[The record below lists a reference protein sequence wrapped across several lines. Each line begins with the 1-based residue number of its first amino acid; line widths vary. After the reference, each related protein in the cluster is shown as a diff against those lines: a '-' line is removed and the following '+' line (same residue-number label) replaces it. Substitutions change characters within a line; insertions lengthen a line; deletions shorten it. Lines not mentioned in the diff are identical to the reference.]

1 MKKRKKMKSKKTAL
15 GLATGVLALSSLF
28 ATQGFAATPKATTS
42 AIMHSTSHHDNQI
55 KRVLL
60 ISVDGMHAT
69 DLANY
74 VRNNPHSN
82 MAALS
87 NHGITYD
94 NASTSKPSDSFPGL
108 LSMVTGGSPNS
119 TGVFYDNSYDRTL
132 LPPTGW
138 NAGDNIGTNVLYDET
153 IDNNL
158 DLINGGGGINPA
170 MLPRDSVT
178 KQPVYPHNYVRVN
191 TIFEVVENAGL
202 HTAWADKHL
211 AYDLLNGPSG
221 KGVED
226 LYTPEIAANGDA
238 TKSIATTEANDDLKV
253 KAIQNEIDGRDHTG
267 TKSEPVPSMF
277 GMNFQEVSVA
287 QKLPGNGYK
296 DGNGTF
302 SAGLADAM
310 KHTDESIGKIV
321 DELKKKNLYDSTMIV
336 LTAKHGQ
343 SPMDPAKLKITDKNL
358 ITEGVPS
365 NLIAQLTT
373 DDIAMIWLTDQSK
386 TAEVVAAINKN
397 KDKANIKEVTSY
409 VTTPS
414 KWLFNNPAKDSRVPD
429 IVIQPNDGVIY
440 TKPGKK
446 IAEHGGFSKDDTNVA
461 LLVSVPGMDKAK
473 KSNETVQTTQIAPTI
488 LKELGLNP
496 DALQAVQKEH
506 TQLLPGIE
514 KESFEKKDKDVN
526 NDRD

>member
-1 MKKRKKMKSKKTAL
+1 MKKWKKMKSKKTAL

-28 ATQGFAATPKATTS
+28 ATPSFAATPKTTTTINS
-42 AIMHSTSHHDNQI
+42 ASHHYNQI

-60 ISVDGMHAT
+60 ISVDGMHAS

-74 VRNNPHSN
+74 IINNPISN

-87 NHGITYD
+87 NHGITYS

-119 TGVFYDNSYDRTL
+119 TGVFYDNSYDRKL
-132 LPPTGW
+132 LPPSAW
-138 NAGDNIGTNVLYDET
+138 NMGDKPGTNVLYDET
-153 IDNNL
+153 VDNNL
-158 DLINGGGGINPA
+158 NQIDGGCGINAA
-170 MLPRDSVT
+170 MLPRDPVT

-191 TIFEVVENAGL
+191 TIFEVIKNAGM

-253 KAIQNEIDGRDHTG
+253 KAIQNEIDGKDHTG
-267 TKSEPVPSMF
+267 TKSTPVPTMF

-296 DGNGTF
+296 DGKGAF
-302 SAGLADAM
+302 SAGLAEAM
-310 KHTDESIGKIV
+310 KHTDDSIGKIV
-321 DELKKKNLYDSTMIV
+321 DELKKKNLYASTMIV

-343 SPMDPAKLKITDKNL
+343 APMDPAKLKITDENL
-358 ITEGVPS
+358 ITAGVPS

-373 DDIAMIWLTDQSK
+373 DDIGMIWLTDQSK

-397 KDKANIKEVTSY
+397 KEKANIKEITSY
-409 VTTPS
+409 ITSRS
-414 KWLFNNPAKDSRVPD
+414 KWLFNNPATDSRVPD

-461 LLVSVPGMDKAK
+461 LLVSFEGMQKGMKNTD
-473 KSNETVQTTQIAPTI
+473 SVQTTQIAPTI

-496 DALQAVQKEH
+496 RALQAVKQEH
-506 TQLLPGIE
+506 TQVLPGIV
-514 KESFEKKDKDVN
+514 KELVEQKDKDVEK
-526 NDRD
+526 DRQ